1 MSLAEECS
9 HGSSSCLEARW
20 AMQASAPWKSQ
31 QQEGG
36 GQKSRGRMADKS
48 TDGSEL
54 AECGID
60 KEKKTLKRRRC
71 TGGILTATLSCG
83 QLVDWL
89 ELPRGEALDVV
100 YTFVLDV
107 IKELSAR
114 QVQVKCVGY
123 DNACRLLAMAER
135 CENLCSPWTN
145 KVTECR
151 IVLDRFHKGHHSWC
165 LRHRPQAPG
174 KLNKRNTN
182 KGNVR
187 GKVC

>member
-1 MSLAEECS
+1 MVRQAALKRAGPCKP
-9 HGSSSCLEARW
+9 AR
-20 AMQASAPWKSQ
+20 
-31 QQEGG
+31 
-36 GQKSRGRMADKS
+36 RGRASKKEEVKKLPGGWLSQAYVAFLRDTDKS

-107 IKELSAR
+107 IKKLSR
-114 QVQVKCVGY
+114 
-123 DNACRLLAMAER
+123 
-135 CENLCSPWTN
+135 
-145 KVTECR
+145 
-151 IVLDRFHKGHHSWC
+151 
-165 LRHRPQAPG
+165 PG
-174 KLNKRNTN
+174 KCR
-182 KGNVR
+182 
-187 GKVC
+187 